1 MRRVAAAAIGG
12 SGTDKMTN
20 GQQRIRY
27 GMVGGGEGAFIGAVH
42 RMAASLDGDY
52 RLVCGA
58 FSSDAARNGRSAE
71 ALGLDPARAY
81 PTLEAM
87 LAAEQALP
95 ADQRMEALSIVTPN
109 HLHAP
114 AAIAALD
121 AGFHVFSEKPM
132 AMDLAEALAIEAAV
146 ARSGKLYGLAFT
158 YSGYPLVEEARARV
172 ARGDFGAIRLVQAEY
187 WQGWLSGPLDRE
199 GNKQAE
205 WRTDPARAGLGGC
218 LGDIGTHAFQLAE
231 HVSGLA
237 VESLSADLTV
247 HVPGRRLDDDVAAL
261 LRFEGGARGVLKA
274 TQVAAGEENGLRL
287 RVYGEKGGL
296 EWSQMEP
303 NTLVLR
309 WLDRPAEVVRAAG
322 PGLGALTT
330 ARLRTPSGHPEGYI
344 EAFANLYRSFGRAVR
359 GGTAPPTPGAADWFP
374 GISDGLRT
382 MTFVEAM
389 IENSAGTAKWTSLNG
404 VLQERRATNI
414 A

>member
-1 MRRVAAAAIGG
+1 
-12 SGTDKMTN
+12 MTN

-146 ARSGKLYGLAFT
+146 VRSGNLYGLAFT

-359 GGTAPPTPGAADWFP
+359 GGTAPATPGAADWFP

-404 VLQERRATNI
+404 VLQDRRATNI

>member
-1 MRRVAAAAIGG
+1 
-12 SGTDKMTN
+12 MTTN
-20 GQQRIRY
+20 IQPRIRY

-42 RMAASLDGDY
+42 RMAAALDGEY
-52 RLVCGA
+52 ELVCGA
-58 FSSDAARNGRSAE
+58 FSGDAARSRRSAE
-71 ALGLDPARAY
+71 TLHLDSARAY

-87 LAAEQALP
+87 LAAEAALPEDRRMQAL
-95 ADQRMEALSIVTPN
+95 AIVTPN

-146 ARSGKLYGLAFT
+146 NRSGKLYGLAFT

-172 ARGDFGAIRLVQAEY
+172 ARGEFGAIRLVQTEY
-187 WQGWLSGPLDRE
+187 WQGWLSQPLDRD

-218 LGDIGTHAFQLAE
+218 LGDIGTHAFHLAE
-231 HVSGLA
+231 HVSGLP
-237 VESLSADLTV
+237 VEAISADLTI

-303 NTLVLR
+303 NTLILR
-309 WLDRPAEVVRAAG
+309 WLDRPAEIVRAGG
-322 PGLGALTT
+322 PALGPLTT

-344 EAFANLYRSFGRAVR
+344 EAFANLYRAFGSAVCSE
-359 GGTAPPTPGAADWFP
+359 ALPPPPDAAGWFP
-374 GISDGLRT
+374 GITDGLRT
-382 MTFVEAM
+382 MAFVEAM
-389 IENSAGTAKWTSLNG
+389 IENGAGAEKWTSLG
-404 VLQERRATNI
+404 RVLDRARAGFHATP
-414 A
+414 